1 MKKNH
6 KPTILT
12 MKRRKFIIGAVSVT
26 AVSISGAYLFLNR
39 DIVYDP
45 LIAEPQSLSLI
56 WDTETVIAVGNQY
69 RVQYV
74 DENSEQALAKKLV
87 RDQSDSGEQ
96 MIKNLNQ
103 KIKEDFEKD
112 NTLLIDGWILS
123 KTEARQCAL
132 LSTLQPKN

>member
-1 MKKNH
+1 
-6 KPTILT
+6 
-12 MKRRKFIIGAVSVT
+12 MKRREFIIGAISVT
-26 AVSISGAYLFLNR
+26 AVSISVTYLFLNR

-87 RDQSDSGEQ
+87 QNLSGTGEK

-103 KIKEDFEKD
+103 KIKEDFEED
-112 NTLLIDGWILS
+112 STILIDGWILS

-132 LSTLQPKN
+132 LSTLQPEK